1 MGSST
6 SFDYH
11 PLTKASGYD
20 AFWMAMPDASYF
32 KEYFKFGV
40 NDKGET
46 VWQYRDPDALYWP
59 GASTLTKKEYIQQ
72 KFKIS
77 DDGKVLQFNL
87 PPGGRD
93 ITGYDNNSKW
103 TISGSGL
110 DEVLTYNYY
119 DPYRGYAQ
127 AVTPLMG
134 VGNLPS
140 TATGQEAINY
150 LAAFGKLAQGVE
162 QRVKSYTVTDSG
174 ILGDIAS
181 TLGKLGPLAPIA
193 LSVAMPGVGSAIA
206 GALGLGSAA
215 VGAAIGN
222 ALLATALNGGDLAA
236 GLKAGLASY
245 AGASLGG
252 LAGDLAKGGELGEF
266 LSSNSNLLSGV
277 VNNVTQTAIK
287 GGDVKAALAG
297 ALLSA
302 GVDAATSKIDG
313 FKDMPTSVQN
323 TIKSGISQSLEGK
336 DINVAGLISGAA
348 LNGIV
353 SYGLTQIPG
362 YDDLD
367 QKYKT
372 LAATSLTTALK
383 GGDLTKNAINWAL
396 NQATQEV
403 AKGIADDKAVAQG
416 WKDST
421 EKADAEKVGATTPE
435 EFKTYQQNEADKAD
449 GWESTAEKLE
459 AEKEGFKDADEF
471 HQNEADK
478 EEGWSGTVEKTEAE
492 KAGFD
497 DPEEYRQDLE
507 DKADGWT
514 GTQEKLD
521 AEKVGADTLDEWK
534 EYKAD
539 KSAEELGW
547 KDREEKDAAESL
559 NIHTPADYKYHLA
572 DVAAKEEGWDNLI
585 EKNKAN
591 AENIRNPA
599 EWKELVDD
607 RNAQSKGWLDSE
619 ERDYAYTLNLKTPD
633 AYKYYVDDQDAKSG
647 GWDGID
653 EKRLA
658 EKENISDPTQWK
670 ELVDDRDAQSKGW
683 NDSEERDA
691 AKDLSIFTPDGYR
704 YHLADE
710 AAKDEGWTGVDAKND
725 AAKENI
731 TDPATWV
738 ELLDDR
744 DAQMN
749 GWIDSEERD
758 TARDVGIDNPG
769 EYKTYVLETTAK
781 AEGWLSYQDKLDA
794 IEKEFDNPNEWRQ
807 YLRDEEAKSLG
818 FDDDADRKEA
828 EELGFKNAGEW
839 DEHLDEQRII
849 KFYQENADRDPTPE
863 ELQRFKDL
871 FGDAK
876 NSDEFSD
883 TQIENL
889 ISGSIDT
896 NDYVYG
902 PDGTRYNSEAD
913 AIANGVFDYTD
924 DWDGPVYGS
933 DGNKY
938 DSPEDAIANGVFD
951 FTGERP
957 EGFVD
962 EVVEEDKGTQGE
974 TVWGGKVITD
984 DGTIYDSVADAL
996 ADGQF
1001 NFEEYIPD
1009 ETDVTDEEEKPIVWE
1024 EDEEEEAP
1032 YEGPVWGPDGTEYES
1047 AEAAMAEGVFDF
1059 TESPPEEEVPDD
1071 TGTEDETDSS
1081 DEPIVWEEDE
1091 EDEQT
1096 TCEPG
1101 FHDDGTGLCVPDDET
1116 DTGDEPI
1123 VWEEDEEEP
1132 PQEEVCEPGFHDDGT
1147 GLCVPDEESDT
1158 QDEQVDCGVGF
1169 HLNEDGVCESDAVE
1183 EETTCEPGFHDDG
1196 TGLCVPDDDEA
1207 EIDCGVGFHLNED
1220 GVCESDDETS
1230 TDTGGGTSGGT
1241 GGGST
1246 SSRRT
1251 KILQKLAKSALSS
1264 PAFQSQIGEP
1274 IQAAAQTPAVVEK
1287 KSPLEQLG
1295 GKSIYPKRFRSVL
1308 QDYLDTIE
1316 PPEEFYA
1323 PAEGLEAPTP
1333 AEALEQQS
1341 TIEQYREP
1349 DMATSTYFNYGQPQ
1363 DISELVQMQKE
1374 QDLPLGEGLGLSTAF
1389 ATGGMVA
1396 PLLMAKG
1403 GTGHGKNAHGALS
1416 IVQHSG
1422 KHRIDY
1428 RQGDAV
1434 TGAGDGQSDDIPAML
1449 ADGEFVIPA
1458 DVVAALGNGSTKAG
1472 SDKLYEMMHSI
1483 RAHHRAAKPKD
1494 LPPQAKKSPLDYLK
1508 KGK

>member
-1 MGSST
+1 MGT
-6 SFDYH
+6 
-11 PLTKASGYD
+11 TTTYD
-20 AFWMAMPDASYF
+20 AYPLEKLAGGEAFQAAMPDYSVMDTFLTFGKNANGDTIF
-32 KEYFKFGV
+32 K
-40 NDKGET
+40 
-46 VWQYRDPDALYWP
+46 YRDGDAKLPSYW
-59 GASTLTKKEYIQQ
+59 GDYTRSQYLS
-72 KFKIS
+72 KFLNLSVS
-77 DDGKVLQFNL
+77 DDGRTLYCNL
-87 PPGGRD
+87 PPGYRN
-93 ITGYDNNSKW
+93 ISGYDSNSKW
-103 TISGSGL
+103 VISGSGL
-110 DEVLTYNYY
+110 NETMSSSFQGMF
-119 DPYRGYAQ
+119 GYSQ
-127 AVTPLMG
+127 YVTPLMG
-134 VGNLPS
+134 IGNLPD
-140 TATGQEAINY
+140 TATAHDIWKYAG
-150 LAAFGKLAQGVE
+150 AFSTLAQGIN
-162 QRVKSYTVTDSG
+162 QRYRSVTITESG
-174 ILGDIAS
+174 LLQDIAGS
-181 TLGKLGPLAPIA
+181 IAKLGPLAPIA
-193 LSVAMPGVGSAIA
+193 LNFAMPGIGSAIA
-206 GALGLGSAA
+206 GALGVGSAA
-215 VGAAIGN
+215 VGSAIGN

-252 LAGDLAKGGELGEF
+252 LAGDLAKGGDFGNY
-266 LSSNSNLLSGV
+266 LSANPTILSNL

-297 ALLSA
+297 SMLSA
-302 GVDAATSKIDG
+302 GIGAATSQIEG
-313 FKDMPTSVQN
+313 FKDMPVSVQS
-323 TIKSGISQSLEGK
+323 TIQNGISQALQGK

-348 LNGIV
+348 INGLV

-362 YDDLD
+362 YDSLE
-367 QKYKT
+367 QKYKD
-372 LAATSLTTALK
+372 LAATSLTTALQ

-396 NQATQEV
+396 NQATQAV
-403 AKGIADDKAVAQG
+403 AKGVADDKAKAQG

-421 EKADAEKVGATTPE
+421 EKAEAEKVGADTPE
-435 EFKTYQQNEADKAD
+435 EFKEHQQNEADKAD
-449 GWESTAEKLE
+449 GWESTAEKEE
-459 AEKEGFKDADEF
+459 AEKEGFTDADEY

-478 EEGWSGTVEKTEAE
+478 EEGWSGTEEKTEAE
-492 KAGFD
+492 NAGFD
-497 DPEEYRQDLE
+497 DPTEYRQDLD
-507 DKADGWT
+507 DKADGWA

-521 AEKVGADTLDEWK
+521 AEKVGADTPEDWK

-547 KDREEKDAAESL
+547 VDREEKDAAEAL
-559 NIHTPADYKYHLA
+559 DIHTPEDYKYHLA
-572 DVAAKEEGWDNLI
+572 DEAAKSEGWDNLI
-585 EKNKAN
+585 EKNKAD
-591 AENIRNPA
+591 AENISNPT

-607 RNAQSKGWLDSE
+607 RDAQSNGWLDSE
-619 ERDYAYTLNLKTPD
+619 ERDYAYELNLKTPD
-633 AYKYYVDDQDAKSG
+633 AYKYYLDDQDAKSV

-658 EKENISDPTQWK
+658 EAENISDPGEWK
-670 ELVDDRDAQSKGW
+670 ELLDDRDAQSKGW
-683 NDSEERDA
+683 EDSEERDTA
-691 AKDLSIFTPDGYR
+691 QELSIFTPDGYK
-704 YHLADE
+704 YYLSDE

-725 AAKENI
+725 AADEGI
-731 TDPATWV
+731 TDPSTWV

-744 DAQMN
+744 DAQTN
-749 GWIDSEERD
+749 GWLDSEERD
-758 TARDVGIDNPG
+758 AARDVGIDEPD
-769 EYKTYVLETTAK
+769 EYKTYVLETEAK

-807 YLRDEEAKSLG
+807 YLRDEDAKSLG

-828 EELGFKNAGEW
+828 EEEGFKNAGEW
-839 DEHLDEQRII
+839 DEHLEEQRII
-849 KFYQENADRDPTPE
+849 QFYQENADRDPTPE

-876 NSDEFSD
+876 EPDEFSD
-883 TQIENL
+883 EQIENL
-889 ISGSIDT
+889 ISGDIET
-896 NDYVYG
+896 TDYVYG

-913 AIANGVFDYTD
+913 AIADGVFDYTD
-924 DWDGPVYGS
+924 SWDGPVYGS

-957 EGFVD
+957 EDFVD

-974 TVWGGKVITD
+974 VVWEGQVITD
-984 DGTIYDSVADAL
+984 DGTIYDSAADAL

-1001 NFEEYIPD
+1001 DFEEYIPD

-1024 EDEEEEAP
+1024 EDEEEEEP

-1059 TESPPEEEVPDD
+1059 TESPPEEEVPED
-1071 TGTEDETDSS
+1071 TDTEDETVGPDEPIVWEEDEEEDVGP

-1091 EDEQT
+1091 EDPGPDKPIVWEEDEEEYIGPE
-1096 TCEPG
+1096 EPI
-1101 FHDDGTGLCVPDDET
+1101 VWEEDEEEA
-1116 DTGDEPI
+1116 GPEEPI

-1132 PQEEVCEPGFHDDGT
+1132 EKPIVWEE
-1147 GLCVPDEESDT
+1147 DEE
-1158 QDEQVDCGVGF
+1158 EPIVWE
-1169 HLNEDGVCESDAVE
+1169 EDE

-1196 TGLCVPDDDEA
+1196 TGLCVADDE
-1207 EIDCGVGFHLNED
+1207 EE
-1220 GVCESDDETS
+1220 ETEEP
-1230 TDTGGGTSGGT
+1230 DTGGTSGGT
-1241 GGGST
+1241 SGVGSA

-1251 KILQKLAKSALSS
+1251 QILQRLAKSAVASS
-1264 PAFQSQIGEP
+1264 AFQNQISAP
-1274 IQAAAQTPAVVEK
+1274 TNQAASPIEQAATTPEVIQQ

-1308 QDYLDTIE
+1308 QDYLDAIE

-1323 PAEGLEAPTP
+1323 PAEGLEAPAP

-1363 DISELVQMQKE
+1363 DISELVEMQKE

-1389 ATGGMVA
+1389 AAGGMAA

-1494 LPPQAKKSPLDYLK
+1494 LPPPAKKSPLDYLK